1 MRRTP
6 SSHSTRTA
14 ASSQRPSPA
23 ASVSATCRSGLS
35 SSATAAAMPPWAQ
48 NEFDA
53 RSAPF
58 VASDDAAAVMGGAQR
73 GVEAGQSGADH
84 EDVRVDAARQR
95 EAIIPPPAG
104 LAGRVGRGRAVRN
117 SPASQRRFECRDVR
131 AGRAARSPVGTLA
144 RVADESDDNGA
155 DDGVATSARTIAA
168 GARDRAHFEEEALG
182 LADDVWRVARRLA
195 RDQTEAEDLVQEAY
209 ARAFRSWRSYQPGTN
224 LRAWLL
230 RIVHNL
236 AIDQAR
242 RRRRAPEQEPLEAD
256 DYYLYSRLEQGAG
269 AEAPPTER
277 LIERLSQGPILAAL
291 AELPQNFRD
300 VVVYVDLAGLSYQEA
315 ADVLG
320 IPIGTVMSRL
330 HRGRRMIK
338 TRLAEPALATGEQE
352 S

>member
-1 MRRTP
+1 M
-6 SSHSTRTA
+6 
-14 ASSQRPSPA
+14 
-23 ASVSATCRSGLS
+23 
-35 SSATAAAMPPWAQ
+35 
-48 NEFDA
+48 
-53 RSAPF
+53 
-58 VASDDAAAVMGGAQR
+58 
-73 GVEAGQSGADH
+73 
-84 EDVRVDAARQR
+84 
-95 EAIIPPPAG
+95 
-104 LAGRVGRGRAVRN
+104 
-117 SPASQRRFECRDVR
+117 
-131 AGRAARSPVGTLA
+131 
-144 RVADESDDNGA
+144 ADEHDDNGSE
-155 DDGVATSARTIAA
+155 DGVGTSARTIAA

-242 RRRRAPEQEPLEAD
+242 RRKRAPEQEPLEAD
-256 DYYLYSRLEQGAG
+256 DYYLYSRLEQGVG

>member
-1 MRRTP
+1 
-6 SSHSTRTA
+6 
-14 ASSQRPSPA
+14 
-23 ASVSATCRSGLS
+23 V
-35 SSATAAAMPPWAQ
+35 
-48 NEFDA
+48 
-53 RSAPF
+53 AP
-58 VASDDAAAVMGGAQR
+58 V
-73 GVEAGQSGADH
+73 
-84 EDVRVDAARQR
+84 
-95 EAIIPPPAG
+95 
-104 LAGRVGRGRAVRN
+104 LAE
-117 SPASQRRFECRDVR
+117 PVR
-131 AGRAARSPVGTLA
+131 AGWYAR
-144 RVADESDDNGA
+144 RVAGDPDDEVQIDADGASDAQG
-155 DDGVATSARTIAA
+155 IAA
-168 GARDRAHFEEEALG
+168 SARDRAHFEEEALG

-256 DYYLYSRLEQGAG
+256 DYYLYSRLDQGVG
-269 AEAPPTER
+269 AETPPTER

-338 TRLAEPALATGEQE
+338 TRLADPVLATGEQE
-352 S
+352 E

>member
-1 MRRTP
+1 
-6 SSHSTRTA
+6 
-14 ASSQRPSPA
+14 
-23 ASVSATCRSGLS
+23 
-35 SSATAAAMPPWAQ
+35 
-48 NEFDA
+48 
-53 RSAPF
+53 
-58 VASDDAAAVMGGAQR
+58 
-73 GVEAGQSGADH
+73 
-84 EDVRVDAARQR
+84 
-95 EAIIPPPAG
+95 
-104 LAGRVGRGRAVRN
+104 
-117 SPASQRRFECRDVR
+117 
-131 AGRAARSPVGTLA
+131 
-144 RVADESDDNGA
+144 VADETDDVTAADEDGA
-155 DDGVATSARTIAA
+155 GTSARTLAA
-168 GARDRAHFEEEALG
+168 SARDRARFEEEALG

-195 RDQTEAEDLVQEAY
+195 RDQSEAEDLVQEAY

-242 RRRRAPEQEPLEAD
+242 RRKRAPEQEPLEAD

-269 AEAPPTER
+269 AEAPQTER

>member
-1 MRRTP
+1 MT
-6 SSHSTRTA
+6 
-14 ASSQRPSPA
+14 
-23 ASVSATCRSGLS
+23 SVLA
-35 SSATAAAMPPWAQ
+35 
-48 NEFDA
+48 E
-53 RSAPF
+53 
-58 VASDDAAAVMGGAQR
+58 
-73 GVEAGQSGADH
+73 
-84 EDVRVDAARQR
+84 
-95 EAIIPPPAG
+95 PPPARWYPG
-104 LAGRVGRGRAVRN
+104 
-117 SPASQRRFECRDVR
+117 P
-131 AGRAARSPVGTLA
+131 
-144 RVADESDDNGA
+144 VADEHDDNGA

-277 LIERLSQGPILAAL
+277 LIERLSQGPILASL